1 MAVLA
6 VLYSLFTYRLI
17 YEQVAKGLINEN
29 IYIQIC
35 FFYLHIYLFFW
46 GFFHFSKNLAKIA
59 VVKSIITGQYS
70 HFLPPSVFLW
80 CFQGILNG
88 NIDHRLTSKC

>member
-17 YEQVAKGLINEN
+17 YEQVAKGLIDEN

-35 FFYLHIYLFFW
+35 FFIYIFTCFLGF
-46 GFFHFSKNLAKIA
+46 FFHFCKNLAKIA

-70 HFLPPSVFLW
+70 HFLPLQCFYGVFR
-80 CFQGILNG
+80 GY
-88 NIDHRLTSKC
+88 